1 MPVREKQPERAGSR
15 PVVPVS
21 GLVQA
26 HSPAESRVFAPVGM
40 EGTSETDWLPEGAGF
55 EPSVPRLRRSSVR
68 CRPQLCS
75 LRRLE
80 PTPVSSLPR
89 SQADMLSA
97 TMLKSKNPVEF
108 RPWSYEFDGNRNARA
123 MW

>member
-40 EGTSETDWLPEGAGF
+40 EGTSETDWLPEESGF
-55 EPSVPRLRRSSVR
+55 EPSVP
-68 CRPQLCS
+68 
-75 LRRLE
+75 
-80 PTPVSSLPR
+80 PR
-89 SQADMLSA
+89 ERVGLSARNANASQATRMVSN
-97 TMLKSKNPVEF
+97 TSSM
-108 RPWSYEFDGNRNARA
+108 
-123 MW
+123 